1 MIAMLGLDWSLLD
14 SWIVVTGAV
23 LAMACALPGT
33 FLLLNRQSML
43 GDGISHAVLPGLA
56 IAFLISGSRDWPFM
70 LAGAVVAGVLT
81 GVISNAIENYGKV
94 ESGAALGV
102 SFCSLFALGLILIR
116 VASDKVDLDAN
127 CVLYGT
133 IETAVI
139 DGVIDGSVPR
149 VAWQAIAML
158 VVNTALGLIFY
169 KELKVSS
176 FDPALAESQGIPA
189 GRLKF
194 GITLITAVTTVMAFE
209 AVGSILIVALLI
221 VPPATAILI
230 SHRLSVILLLS
241 CGIGSV
247 AAVLGHWMAIGPFP
261 ALMRQLFGLETL
273 TSASSAGMMAVAC
286 GLLFLIVLMTQ
297 RVRAVWNQ
305 QAGRLQRVEPSL

>member
-1 MIAMLGLDWSLLD
+1 MSDWFMGGWSLLD
-14 SWIVVTGAV
+14 TWIVVTGGV

-56 IAFLISGSRDWPFM
+56 IAFLISGSRDWTFM

-81 GVISNAIENYGKV
+81 GVISNAIEKYGKV

-133 IETAVI
+133 IETAVV
-139 DGVIDGSVPR
+139 DGVLDGTVPL
-149 VAWQAIAML
+149 VTWQALIMLAVNALL
-158 VVNTALGLIFY
+158 VVLFY
-169 KELKVSS
+169 KELEVSS
-176 FDPALAESQGIPA
+176 FDPAMSEAQGIPA
-189 GRLKF
+189 GKLKF
-194 GITLITAVTTVMAFE
+194 GITLITAITTVMAFE
-209 AVGSILIVALLI
+209 AVGSILIIALLI
-221 VPPATAILI
+221 VPPATAVLV
-230 SHRLSVILLLS
+230 SHRLPVILLLS
-241 CGIGSV
+241 LLFGGI
-247 AAVLGHWMAIGPFP
+247 AAVGGHWLAIGPFP
-261 ALMRQLFGLETL
+261 SVMRAAFGLETL

-286 GLLFLIVLMTQ
+286 GMIFVLVLITQ
-297 RVRAVWNQ
+297 RLWLNHQRGTEQ
-305 QAGRLQRVEPSL
+305 QEVEQPSI